1 MTDSE
6 KLDLIINKL
15 GRFDILEEK
24 FNTLEKRFDALES
37 RFDTLESKFDTLE
50 TDVKDIKFTIENK
63 IRANL
68 QAVAEGH
75 LDLSRNLHDA
85 IKPGNEIEMLIVK
98 VRRLETDVRRLKEKI
113 S

>member
-1 MTDSE
+1 MTDGE

-15 GRFDILEEK
+15 GVLEDGFGK
-24 FNTLEKRFDALES
+24 LEKRFDVLEN
-37 RFDTLESKFDTLE
+37 RFDTLENRLDALE
-50 TDVKDIKFTIENK
+50 SDLKDIKFTIENEV
-63 IRANL
+63 RAKL
-68 QAVAEGH
+68 QVVAEGH

-98 VRRLETDVRRLKEKI
+98 VRMLETDVRRLKEKI

>member
-1 MTDSE
+1 MTDGE

-15 GRFDILEEK
+15 GVLEDGFGK
-24 FNTLEKRFDALES
+24 LEKRFDVLEN
-37 RFDTLESKFDTLE
+37 RFDTLENRLDALE
-50 TDVKDIKFTIENK
+50 SDLKDIKFTIENEV
-63 IRANL
+63 RANL

-75 LDLSRNLHDA
+75 LDLSRNLQDA

-98 VRRLETDVRRLKEKI
+98 VRMLEKDVGRLKEKI